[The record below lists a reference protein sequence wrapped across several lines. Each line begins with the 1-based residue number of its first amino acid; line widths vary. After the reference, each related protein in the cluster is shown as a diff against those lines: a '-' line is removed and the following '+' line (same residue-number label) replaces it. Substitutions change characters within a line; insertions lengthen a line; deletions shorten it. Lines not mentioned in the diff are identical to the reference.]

1 MHKIVVTAD
10 STCDLPKDLI
20 DKYKIKT
27 YPYTIIL
34 NEKAYKDN
42 VDITPSVIFDTY
54 YNDGILPKT
63 SSINVGEYMEFFKP
77 LVEDGH
83 KIIHINLGSSLS
95 SSHQNALIA
104 ATSFEDVYPIDS
116 SNLSSGTG
124 LLVLKAAELVTKGL
138 DIVNIVDEL
147 NKYTKNIH
155 SSFILD
161 TLDFLFAGG
170 RVSKLTSV
178 GSNMLKIKPVI
189 EVSNS
194 QNGSMSSGM
203 KYRGSIE
210 KVIPK
215 YIKDK
220 LSQYDNINEDK
231 IFIAQAGL
239 DEECLNIATETIK
252 SIYPSSTI
260 TYTTASCTISTH
272 CGPKTLGL
280 FFETLK

>member
-1 MHKIVVTAD
+1 MSKIIITAD
-10 STCDLPKDLI
+10 STCDLPLEI
-20 DKYKIKT
+20 VDKYSIKT

-34 NEKAYKDN
+34 NEKSYKDN
-42 VDITPSVIFDTY
+42 VDISPEEIFDNY
-54 YNDGILPKT
+54 YKEGILPKT
-63 SSINVGEYMEFFKP
+63 SSINVGEYIEFFKP
-77 LVEDGH
+77 LLDEGN

-95 SSHQNALIA
+95 SSYQNALIA
-104 ATSFEDVYPIDS
+104 ASTLDNVYPIDS

-124 LLVLKAAELVTKGL
+124 LLVLKAVELVEKGL
-138 DIVNIVDEL
+138 DIDEIVTMLKDH
-147 NKYTKNIH
+147 TKNVH
-155 SSFILD
+155 SSFVLD

-178 GSNMLKIKPVI
+178 GSTMLKIKPVI
-189 EVSNS
+189 EVNNTD
-194 QNGSMSSGM
+194 NGSMTSGI

-215 YIKDK
+215 YIMDK
-220 LSQYDNINEDK
+220 LAQHANINQDK

-239 DEECLNIATETIK
+239 DEKCLKIATDTIK
-252 SIYPSSTI
+252 NIYPSSNI
-260 TYTTASCTISTH
+260 IYTTASCTISSH